1 MLRLSMMRLSW
12 EMHSINTQLPCHMDT
27 TNSRQLLLKST
38 QKVQIDMTNFTNLW
52 KNQVPFCIEVAWCP
66 YLLTKSWY
74 HITSNEIWMPLSAH
88 MVVTIKSALCLVFSY
103 VQVEKHHM
111 LGLGVECSSTSQITL
126 SMKILSSVRHSW
138 AWGSDETGLAGNRV
152 YQHT

>member
-1 MLRLSMMRLSW
+1 MMRQPW
-12 EMHSINTQLPCHMDT
+12 KMHSINTQLPCHIDT

-38 QKVQIDMTNFTNLW
+38 QKAQIDMTDFTNLW
-52 KNQVPFCIEVAWCP
+52 KKQKWLQNTKFCIEVAWCD

-74 HITSNEIWMPLSAH
+74 HIISDEIWVPLSAH
-88 MVVTIKSALCLVFSY
+88 IVGTIKSALCLVFSY
-103 VQVEKHHM
+103 VQVEKKHM
-111 LGLGVECSSTSQITL
+111 LGPGPECSSTSQITL
-126 SMKILSSVRHSW
+126 WMKILSSVRHSW